1 MVRDTARR
9 LGFLEQGHL
18 HPHGKGEVGVGAPS
32 TKSAKCLCLTV
43 RIDQSSTGKED
54 CRT

>member
-9 LGFLEQGHL
+9 PGFSEPRHL
-18 HPHGKGEVGVGAPS
+18 RPHGEGEVRVGAPS
-32 TKSAKCLCLTV
+32 TKCAKSLCLTA
-43 RIDQSSTGKED
+43 RTDQSSTGKEG

>member
-9 LGFLEQGHL
+9 PGFLDQGHL
-18 HPHGKGEVGVGAPS
+18 RPHGKGEVRVGAPS

-43 RIDQSSTGKED
+43 RTDQSSTGKED